1 MTAVASSPVESRQ
14 PASSAAAPG
23 INPWIVA
30 LVVSMA
36 TFMEVLDTSIANV
49 SLPHIAGGLAATVDE
64 ATWVLT
70 SYLVANAVV
79 LPASGWLSTVFGRK
93 RFYMT
98 CVALFAVSSFLC
110 GIATSLPMLIVFRVL
125 QGMGGGGL
133 APSEQSILADTFT
146 PRQRGMAFAL
156 YGIAVV
162 VAPAVGPTLGGW
174 ITDNYTW
181 RWIFFINVPVG
192 ILSLALT
199 HMVVRDPPELQA
211 ARKRR
216 LAGGLKIDYI
226 GFGLFA
232 LGLGCLQVVLD
243 KGQED
248 DCFSSTFIT
257 LFAIAAAFGLI
268 VGALWELNV
277 EQPVVDLPMLKDRT
291 FAISNLVMFA
301 IGVILFGSTVVLPL
315 FMQQMLGY
323 TAQLAGLAITPGGF
337 VVMAL
342 MPLVGYLVG
351 HVQAKYLVMFGLLT
365 TALALWHMTGLD
377 LDVSFSTMVWMR
389 IFQAAGLAFL
399 FVPTN
404 TAAFAN
410 LPPEK
415 SNNASA
421 LLNLSR
427 NLGGSVGISVAQTLL
442 ARRTQFHQSRLASH
456 VSAFS
461 PFASRALAGATRALT
476 GRSGAGS
483 AHQAQGMLMGIVER
497 QASMLS
503 YIDVF
508 LVLALASAVMIPVVM
523 LMKSNKPGQ
532 GGGAMH

>member
-1 MTAVASSPVESRQ
+1 MTAVASPADAPRQ
-14 PASSAAAPG
+14 TSSAAIPG
-23 INPWIVA
+23 VNPWLVA

-49 SLPHIAGGLAATVDE
+49 SLPHIAGGLSATVDE

-98 CVALFAVSSFLC
+98 CVALFTISSLLC
-110 GIATSLPMLIVFRVL
+110 GMATSLPMLIFFRVL

-133 APSEQSILADTFT
+133 APSEQSILADTFA

-174 ITDNYTW
+174 ITDNFTW

-192 ILSLALT
+192 ILSLVLSDL
-199 HMVVRDPPELQA
+199 VVRDPPELTAQ
-211 ARKRR
+211 RHRR
-216 LAGGLKIDYI
+216 LKAGFKIDYI
-226 GFGLFA
+226 GFGLIA

-243 KGQED
+243 KGQEED
-248 DCFSSTFIT
+248 WFSSPFIT
-257 LFAIAAAFGLI
+257 AFAIASAFGLI
-268 VGALWELNV
+268 VGSIWELRV
-277 EQPVVDLPMLKDRT
+277 EQPVVDLPMFKDRT
-291 FAISNLVMFA
+291 FGIATLVMFA
-301 IGVILFGSTVVLPL
+301 IGFILFGSTVALPL

-323 TAQLAGLAITPGGF
+323 TAKLAGLAITPGGF
-337 VVMAL
+337 AVMAL
-342 MPLVGYLVG
+342 MPLVGFLVG
-351 HVQAKYLVMFGLLT
+351 RVQAKYLVVFGLLIS
-365 TALALWHMTGLD
+365 ALALWHMTGFNLQ
-377 LDVSFSTMVWMR
+377 VNFSTMVWAR

-399 FVPTN
+399 FVPIN
-404 TAAFAN
+404 TAAYA
-410 LPPEK
+410 LIPPEK

-421 LLNLSR
+421 LLNLAR

-442 ARRTQFHQSRLASH
+442 ARRTQFHQARLVNH
-456 VSAFS
+456 VSVFS
-461 PFASRALAGATRALT
+461 PATTRMLAGLSRALSPHTAFEATRK
-476 GRSGAGS
+476 
-483 AHQAQGMLMGIVER
+483 AQGMLFNIVQR
-497 QASMLS
+497 QASMLA

-508 LVLALASAVMIPVVM
+508 LVLAIASAVMIPVVL

-532 GGGAMH
+532 GGGAVH